1 VNYNEELSAIHGPT
15 LLSQAEFAND
25 AIRYILSLYDTSTSI
40 IIVGHSM
47 GGVIARILPTIPNY
61 NPNKL
66 NTIITL
72 SSPHSVPPAPVD
84 KTIAN
89 MYRNINA
96 FWKRELV
103 DGALKDIALFS
114 LAGGNL
120 DNIVAS
126 DASSLHG
133 LVPPFHGF
141 SVYTTGVPNVWTGAD
156 HMAILWCNQLVKR
169 LSTAIIK
176 LVDEKQPSHIKSLHA
191 RVGIF
196 RKLLLSRL
204 DYNDETYFLGMYL
217 ALNVTIGLMSLM
229 RILVFDHDVYC
240 RLYDC
245 QGTGYRRRSCHRYF
259 SNSDRIPK

>member
-25 AIRYILSLYDTSTSI
+25 AIRYILTLYDTSTSI

-133 LVPPFHGF
+133 LVPPSHGF
-141 SVYTTGVPNVWTGAD
+141 SVYTTGVPHVWTGAD

-176 LVDEKQPSHIKSLHA
+176 LVDEKKPSHIKSLHA
-191 RVGIF
+191 RVSIF

-204 DYNDETYFLGMYL
+204 DDNDETYFLGMYL
-217 ALNVTIGLMSLM
+217 ALNVMI
-229 RILVFDHDVYC
+229 IVFDHDVYC
-240 RLYDC
+240 RHHYC
-245 QGTGYRRRSCHRYF
+245 QGTG
-259 SNSDRIPK
+259 